1 MKAMENAGIRVSLSP
16 SLIGSTLLEVMKER
30 KAMWFWM
37 ILKSFILEKNFFYLT
52 FNGLYFLYKK
62 RGES

>member
-30 KAMWFWM
+30 KM
-37 ILKSFILEKNFFYLT
+37 
-52 FNGLYFLYKK
+52 
-62 RGES
+62 